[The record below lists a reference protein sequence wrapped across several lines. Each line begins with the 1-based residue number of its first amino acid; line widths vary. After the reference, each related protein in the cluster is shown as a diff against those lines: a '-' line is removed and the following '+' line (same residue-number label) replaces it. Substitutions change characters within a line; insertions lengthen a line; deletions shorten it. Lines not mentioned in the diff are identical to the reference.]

1 MFWVLIDFKKVLN
14 FIVWDF
20 NDCFLIYKRDKYI
33 MILVF

>member
-1 MFWVLIDFKKVLN
+1 MFLVFIDFKKVLN

-20 NDCFLIYKRDKYI
+20 NDCFFIYKFDKYI